1 MQRSLVTID
10 NTPLC
15 RLILAGDGGA
25 GHGQIHGAGRH
36 LAAPSYGSLAGLPRS
51 LAESEGVLINSS
63 VPDFS
68 RLPPCPYGPDQVAI
82 LVSALT
88 PISPTALRELGY
100 QHLIDKDHG
109 FAALCQAVRHWRA
122 GLSQTHSARSLAP
135 AAEPELLDRL
145 RLELTAL
152 IDAKLISAQGD
163 IHAHLEQ
170 VVTRWLSQ
178 SLDPKIGSQISK
190 SVEAQLPGLV
200 ADALSTEL
208 DRLTAAPRSP
218 GRSPSIG
225 RR

>member
-15 RLILAGDGGA
+15 RLILAGDGGMTSSP
-25 GHGQIHGAGRH
+25 G
-36 LAAPSYGSLAGLPRS
+36 LNSPCYDSLASLPRG
-51 LAESEGVLINSS
+51 LGDGEGVLINSS

-68 RLPPCPYGPDQVAI
+68 LLPPCTYGPDQVAI

-88 PISPTALRELGY
+88 PLSTAKLSELGY
-100 QHLIDKDHG
+100 RHLIDKDHG
-109 FAALCQAVRHWRA
+109 FNALRHAVSHWRT
-122 GLSQTHSARSLAP
+122 GLSQARSGSLAP
-135 AAEPELLDRL
+135 TAEPELMHRL
-145 RLELTAL
+145 KLELTAL

-178 SLDPKIGSQISK
+178 SLNPKIGSQISQAI
-190 SVEAQLPGLV
+190 EAQLPDLV

-208 DRLTAAPRSP
+208 DRLTASAPTARKL
-218 GRSPSIG
+218 GRCPSRG
-225 RR
+225 